1 MSSTRTLMATTAMIA
16 SLAFGGTLFGG
27 QAMAI
32 EEGPYVAGGIGL
44 HKPRTNDV
52 TIGGTATE
60 VDIKNGIVGLGA
72 VGWKWA
78 EGFRTE
84 FELGYRDANVDTVGP
99 FDASGSQDTITTMG
113 NLLFDIDTGTDL
125 TVSIGAGVGLAW
137 TGWETVSTSATAPAF
152 FDGNERDFA
161 YQGIV
166 GASFPITERLDFT
179 LDYRYLNSTGLDY
192 SSVPAGLTALDH
204 DNRSHNIV
212 VGLRFALWEPKPEP
226 TPVAQPAPPPP
237 APAPAPAPMPEPKG
251 PEKFIVFFDFDK
263 SNLTGIAAN
272 IVNDAAAYASREG
285 SARITATGH
294 ADRAGS
300 TAYNMGLSER
310 RAQAVKAEL
319 VSRGIPENEIVILWK
334 GESDNLVPTNDGVRE
349 PQNRR
354 VEIII
359 D

>member
-1 MSSTRTLMATTAMIA
+1 MSFTRTLMATTAMVA
-16 SLAFGGTLFGG
+16 GLAVSG

-32 EEGPYVAGGIGL
+32 EEGPYIAGGVGL
-44 HKPRTNDV
+44 HELRNNDV
-52 TIGGTATE
+52 TIGGTSTE
-60 VDIKNGIVGLGA
+60 VDFKNSIVGIGA

-84 FELGYRDANVDTVGP
+84 FELGYRDAKVDTIGP
-99 FDASGSQDTITTMG
+99 LFGTGSQDTLTTMG
-113 NLLFDIDTGTDL
+113 NLVFDIDTGTDL
-125 TVSIGAGVGLAW
+125 TVSIGAGVGVAW
-137 TGWETVSTSATAPAF
+137 TGWNRVSTAAISPTF

-161 YQGIV
+161 YQGII
-166 GASFPITERLDFT
+166 GASFPVTERLDFT

-192 SSVPAGLTALDH
+192 GSVPAGLTAMDH
-204 DNRSHNIV
+204 DNRSHNII

-226 TPVAQPAPPPP
+226 VKVAQPAPPPP
-237 APAPAPAPMPEPKG
+237 APAPAPAPAPKAPER
-251 PEKFIVFFDFDK
+251 FVVFFDFDK
-263 SNLTGIAAN
+263 SNLSGIAAN
-272 IVNDAAAYASREG
+272 IVNDAAKESNRVG
-285 SARITATGH
+285 SARITATGY

-300 TAYNMGLSER
+300 TAYNLGLSER

-319 VSRGIPENEIVILWK
+319 IRQGISENEIVIMWK
-334 GESDNLVPTNDGVRE
+334 GEADNLVPTNDGVRE